1 MKVETSMA
9 DILGGNMG
17 SLLFRLFT
25 MFKIAA
31 VCMTNLFTFQGEVC
45 APNSMKLYTN
55 LADISEKIYPP
66 LLFGVYHRFK
76 KVASRFMSLPQGIR
90 SCIFSIIN

>member
-17 SLLFRLFT
+17 LLLFRLFN

-31 VCMTNLFTFQGEVC
+31 VCMVDLFAFHGEVC
-45 APNSMKLYTN
+45 GPNLTKLYTN
-55 LADISEKIYPP
+55 LADIPAKVRL
-66 LLFGVYHRFK
+66 LLFGVSHRLK
-76 KVASRFMSLPQGIR
+76 KVASRLTSLPQRIR
-90 SCIFSIIN
+90 SFIFSVIN